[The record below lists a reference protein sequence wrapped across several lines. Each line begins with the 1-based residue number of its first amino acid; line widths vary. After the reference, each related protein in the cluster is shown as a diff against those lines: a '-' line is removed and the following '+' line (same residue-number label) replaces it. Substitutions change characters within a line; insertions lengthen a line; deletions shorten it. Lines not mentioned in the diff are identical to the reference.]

1 MQNSTQRAQASV
13 TVDGITVPY
22 FTQGK
27 PSKRAPLVMVHGT
40 AGSTDGHYGYL
51 FPILATR
58 QQVISI
64 DLADPGT
71 KSLSVDQL
79 VAQVTAV
86 IDAASP
92 NAPVSLMGYSLG
104 AVIAAATAAK
114 LQSKIENL
122 ILVAGWMKTD
132 THQAM
137 RNRVWQTM
145 RDDNSTAITQFMTLC
160 AFSPAFHKMH
170 TLDEMIS
177 AAGMLELTDFV
188 DKQMALNATIDI
200 SKQVSTISAAT
211 LVLGCTSDMMVHR
224 NHSKALFGAINNA
237 RYAEI
242 PSGHGVVHE
251 RPAEIFSYVDSFLKS
266 PNNHPAGTRIP
277 TPKP

>member
-1 MQNSTQRAQASV
+1 MQNSTQKTQASV
-13 TVDGITVPY
+13 MVDGTNVSY

-64 DLADPGT
+64 DLTDPGT

-114 LQSKIENL
+114 LQGKVENL
-122 ILVAGWMKTD
+122 VLIAGWMKTD

-137 RNRVWQTM
+137 RNRVWQSL
-145 RDDNSTAITQFMTLC
+145 RNDNSTTIKEFMTYC
-160 AFSPAFHKMH
+160 AFSPAFHLTH

-200 SKQVSTISAAT
+200 SEQVSTISAAT

-237 RYAEI
+237 RYGEI

-251 RPAEIFSYVDSFLKS
+251 RPAEIFSYVDSFLKA
-266 PNNHPAGTRIP
+266 PNSHPAGTRIS

>member
-1 MQNSTQRAQASV
+1 MQNSTQKTQASV
-13 TVDGITVPY
+13 TVDGTNVSY

-27 PSKRAPLVMVHGT
+27 PSKRAPLIMVHGT

-79 VAQVTAV
+79 VAQVTAI
-86 IDAASP
+86 IDAVSP

-114 LQSKIENL
+114 LQNRIENL

-137 RNRVWQTM
+137 RNRMWQTM
-145 RDDNSTAITQFMTLC
+145 RDENSTAITQFMTFC

-170 TLDEMIS
+170 TLDEMVS
-177 AAGMLELTDFV
+177 AACMLELTDFV

-200 SKQVSTISAAT
+200 SEQVSTISAAT

-237 RYAEI
+237 RYGEI

-251 RPAEIFSYVDSFLKS
+251 RPAEIFSYVDSFLKA
-266 PNNHPAGTRIP
+266 PNSHPAGTRIS